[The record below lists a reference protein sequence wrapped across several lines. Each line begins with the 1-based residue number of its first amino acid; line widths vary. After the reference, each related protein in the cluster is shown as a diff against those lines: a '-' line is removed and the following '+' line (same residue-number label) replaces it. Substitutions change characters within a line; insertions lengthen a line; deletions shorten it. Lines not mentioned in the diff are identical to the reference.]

1 MSRPDIIDKNKASS
15 HPLRPGRF
23 YTARIKKVNTD
34 GKVTV
39 FIQELGLSIGP
50 VAPLNL
56 VDNNPYSV
64 DDYVKCTFAD
74 EFFNELIVFGSV
86 IKKESVYALKTEAG
100 SVWTSVNPIVNQGSS
115 TNIAH
120 TTPNY
125 SRYATIGSMR
135 TWNCLTGIGASGTT
149 GEPIIVQLP
158 EASIADTGGL
168 VVGTANL
175 HISGTY
181 YMCSALMYFAAGTH
195 IGFFDASSD
204 GFIGDSPSLQIGPE
218 DTISF
223 SISYEVA
230 Q

>member
-74 EFFNELIVFGSV
+74 EFFNELIIFGSV

-100 SVWTSVNPIVNQGSS
+100 STWTSVNPIINQGPS
-115 TNIAH
+115 TNIANI
-120 TTPNY
+120 PNY
-125 SRYATIGSMR
+125 SKYATIGSMR
-135 TWNCLTGIGASGTT
+135 TWNCLTSIGGSGTMD
-149 GEPIIVQLP
+149 EPVLIELP
-158 EASIADTGGL
+158 EPSVSGAAGL
-168 VVGTANL
+168 VVGNAL
-175 HISGTY
+175 LILSSGTY
-181 YMCSALMYFAAGTH
+181 MANVLIFGEAGEYICFFRESYSFFGVTPSVQL
-195 IGFFDASSD
+195 GFE
-204 GFIGDSPSLQIGPE
+204 DS
-218 DTISF
+218 ISF

-230 Q
+230 V